1 MNLNE
6 LNQLRFDMIE
16 AKKKFDE
23 SARQYAINNCGIHIG
38 DVVEVTGSAHHGKM
52 MEVYKI
58 GLSFDNWTG
67 KYFADLHGSVLKKN
81 GTISVNTA
89 HTLVPLGKASQ

>member
-6 LNQLRFDMIE
+6 LNQLRLDMIE

-23 SARQYAINNCGIHIG
+23 SANQYAINNCGIHIG
-38 DVVEVTGSAHHGKM
+38 DVVEVTGGAHHGKM
-52 MEVYKI
+52 MKVHKI
-58 GLSFDNWTG
+58 GLSFNNWTG

-89 HTLVPLGKASQ
+89 HTLVPLEKASQ